1 MSSRS
6 RSSAL
11 GRAGTGTSSTS
22 LSLGASV
29 SSSGASSADL
39 SRATSRSSKTQS
51 RDALGEDAAERG
63 ESDHEGSGSE
73 DGAEGLLEQEDARL
87 FKVEEA
93 DLQTYLTTMRLDK
106 LFAELVEELLVE
118 APANPVK
125 FMIDF
130 LFTQFPDQAAASSFA
145 KTFPDGGNSMG
156 GGIPLTGLHAASARA
171 VAAASSDDDEAEDEA
186 ERKRKKDE
194 ARAVKAALAAAE
206 AKAESKVP
214 AKRGRRASKN
224 QREEAKEEGSS
235 ASGSD
240 SDEDDETGAGAGAA
254 RQRKAG
260 AGALGSPAQ
269 ELARNRREAAARTL
283 AARQR
288 VRLPARRGAVCG
300 LALGAGEPEVDLRD
314 GARGRKAA
322 QAQSAPDAAEREALR
337 AALKGSLLFAQLRAH
352 ELEAALNCFV
362 VVRHRGG
369 DVLWAQGGRESEAA
383 ACYVVLEGQLEQ
395 QVDGRKVS
403 LKGPGETA
411 GEQALAMDM
420 ARPTSCSVA
429 GHGMAKLGAVV
440 RAPYQAALAAAAAAF
455 RERAAAALRAVPL
468 FATLDELEM
477 ARLAED
483 ICELETLPQG
493 QVLFKQHQPADKM
506 YVLLSGKVRC
516 EQRLSPSEPNVAVE
530 LFEAGDWFGEVA
542 LITDRPRAAIC
553 IADSD
558 KVEALTIE
566 RAAFV
571 RVIGP
576 LTDLLRRDRTLFKR
590 FVSDKI

>member
-1 MSSRS
+1 MSSAS

-11 GRAGTGTSSTS
+11 GRGGSGASSTS
-22 LSLGASV
+22 LS
-29 SSSGASSADL
+29 SAGT
-39 SRATSRSSKTQS
+39 SRAMSRSSKTQS

-63 ESDHEGSGSE
+63 ELDHESSGCE
-73 DGAEGLLEQEDARL
+73 EGTEGLLEQEDARL

-156 GGIPLTGLHAASARA
+156 GGIPLTGLHAASALA
-171 VAAASSDDDEAEDEA
+171 VAAASSDDDEAEDQA

-194 ARAVKAALAAAE
+194 AHAVKAALAAAE

-214 AKRGRRASKN
+214 GRRRQRTNKN
-224 QREEAKEEGSS
+224 QREEAKEEASS

-240 SDEDDETGAGAGAA
+240 ADEDDEAGAGAA

-269 ELARNRREAAARTL
+269 KLARNRREAAARTL

-322 QAQSAPDAAEREALR
+322 QAQSAPDAADRAALR

-420 ARPTSCSVA
+420 PRPTSCSVA

-440 RAPYQAALAAAAAAF
+440 RAPYRIALAAAAAAF

-483 ICELETLPQG
+483 VCELETLPQG
-493 QVLFKQHQPADKM
+493 QLLFKQHQPADKM

-558 KVEALTIE
+558 NVEALTID

-571 RVIGP
+571 RVFGP
-576 LTDLLRRDRTLFKR
+576 LTDLLRRDRALFKR